1 MKFNTLR
8 KYFSLSVAAALTA
21 FPNPGFASTPALE
34 PVSIS
39 RPNQASTNSNVDA
52 VINYWMANNG
62 ERLRRAKPVEPKAA
76 ISPQAASTTTRTTK
90 PSVEGKGSAPTVTL
104 PPSTQQLFTPTTQP
118 QAVNTTGVQPN
129 NFGTAGALFTSS
141 RIIPLAADQAYPY
154 VTVGKLFF
162 TDPRT
167 GENSVCSAS
176 VLRPRIVLTAGHCV
190 HRGSGGSNGFY
201 TNFVFI
207 PAYRDG
213 VAPYGIW
220 TWNSVVTTGEWAT
233 SNGNFPNAA
242 DFAILEVK
250 DQTISG
256 RTRRIGEITGFL
268 GYQTQRL
275 APNHATLLGY
285 PVNLDFGQK
294 MHQVTAQSF
303 AFGGNNTVLYGSD
316 MRGGSSGGP
325 WVQNFGIPA
334 VGQVDGLERGENRI
348 IGVTSFGPVAIGP
361 LYQGSSILNDSFIAI
376 LNRACSRRS
385 GNC

>member
-1 MKFNTLR
+1 MKSNTFR

-21 FPNPGFASTPALE
+21 FPNPGFASTSAPD
-34 PVSIS
+34 VFTS
-39 RPNQASTNSNVDA
+39 RPNQASTNSNADA
-52 VINYWMANNG
+52 VVNYWTANNG
-62 ERLRRAKPVEPKAA
+62 ERLRRAKPVEAKAA
-76 ISPQAASTTTRTTK
+76 ISPKALSTTTRTTA
-90 PSVEGKGSAPTVTL
+90 PSVEGEGRAPSVTV
-104 PPSTQQLFTPTTQP
+104 PASTQQLVTPTTQAQSVKTP
-118 QAVNTTGVQPN
+118 GIQPN

-141 RIIPLAADQAYPY
+141 RIIPLSADQFYPY
-154 VTVGKLFF
+154 ATVGKLFF

-167 GENSVCSAS
+167 GQDSVCSAS
-176 VLRPRIVLTAGHCV
+176 VLRPRVVLTAGHCV

-201 TNFVFI
+201 TNFAFV

-213 VAPYGIW
+213 VAPYGVW
-220 TWNSVVTTGEWAT
+220 TWNWVVTTGEWAT
-233 SNGNFPNAA
+233 SNSNFPNAA

-250 DQTISG
+250 DQVVSQK
-256 RTRRIGEITGFL
+256 TRRIGEITGFL

-285 PVNLDFGQK
+285 PVNLDNGQK

-303 AFGGNNTVLYGSD
+303 AAGGNNTVLYGSD

-334 VGQVDGLERGENRI
+334 VGQVDGLERSGNRI
-348 IGVTSFGPVAIGP
+348 IGVTSFGPTAIGP
-361 LYQGSSILNDSFIAI
+361 LYQGSSILNDSFLRI
-376 LNRACSRRS
+376 LNRACSRKS